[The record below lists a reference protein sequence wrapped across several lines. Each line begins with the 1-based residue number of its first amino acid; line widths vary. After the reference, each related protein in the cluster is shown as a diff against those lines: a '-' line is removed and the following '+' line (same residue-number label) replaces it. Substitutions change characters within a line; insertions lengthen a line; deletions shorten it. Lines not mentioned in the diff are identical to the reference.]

1 MKKLISIVALASALA
16 LVGCKKKEEKNQAP
30 KVEDKGTATATA
42 GTAAA
47 TGTAP
52 ATGTDPGTAA
62 ATGGTAGTAAATG
75 AADPG
80 HADHGG
86 HAVATGSADCDAYI
100 KAFDDFSAK
109 CKDKLGAAYEG
120 MKTARDSQLKSFESW
135 AAMDEATKKAAMD
148 NAGASCK
155 TGTESLKTQA
165 KTLGCEF

>member
-16 LVGCKKKEEKNQAP
+16 LVGCKKKEETPAP
-30 KVEDKGTATATA
+30 KVEDKGTAAATA

-47 TGTAP
+47 TAGTAA

-62 ATGGTAGTAAATG
+62 ATGAAAATG
-75 AADPG
+75 TDPG
-80 HADHGG
+80 TAAQAGTV
-86 HAVATGSADCDAYI
+86 AATGSADCDAYV
-100 KAFDDFSAK
+100 KAFDDFTAK
-109 CKDKLGAAYEG
+109 CKDKLGPAFEG
-120 MKTARDSQLKSFESW
+120 MKTARDSQVKSFESW

-148 NAGASCK
+148 TASASCK